1 MPDNKSAPDGSGGI
15 RTGDVSGTVIV
26 GDRNTVTN
34 LSITATDGSE
44 VTVHAGPLPDPVKR
58 QRISHLPRPAADP
71 LIGREGALQAL
82 QSAVE
87 RRQLVQIWGPTGVGK
102 SALLRHLA
110 RTLPGGADGAAYIEA
125 GGRTADD
132 LAQAIFDIGF
142 EAPNYKPSLEVLKEH
157 LKTLRLRIYL
167 DDAGLAEKDLRRLF
181 DMAEQSVFV
190 FTSRRRSAVGGVH
203 AIPLDGLTSQA
214 GVHLVQ
220 TVLARPLRPEEAQT
234 LPALC
239 DALHGN
245 PLQLRRIALSVA
257 TGNRLPGIADLP
269 ALLPALLNRLGPAE
283 RDLLHLLGSLSG
295 TELAAPQLN
304 LLLGRTDAE
313 TLADGLVRHGLLVAS
328 ETGYGCPP
336 DVAACVL
343 KSRMTEFPAGPLCRA
358 LTAWVESRQTT
369 PDQVAAHFQALDVA
383 VLRAEQSGQAR
394 LGTALARAASPKLAR
409 SRQFDAWG
417 SLLAAG
423 WAAAR
428 TAGDSAGEAFF
439 LREAR
444 ARRKAIG
451 RAAQTAT
458 LALEAG
464 VLWQELTAL
473 HTHSAAHQAATAMA
487 TSAAPSV
494 GIAPVVPMAPV
505 APITPVTPVT
515 PVTPAPTV
523 VSPPAVTHPVVSPT
537 PVTHPVISPTPV
549 QPPPTPNVI
558 DLSQSAQQPLAPT
571 HMTGA
576 HSASQAAPPKIDLS
590 GTHSSAAHS
599 THASHATHA
608 AHSTHAAG
616 AATTGSGH
624 TALATAGAATAKG
637 STALAVACVVGFTTV
652 LGVGTMVYAANQS
665 NRAPTAQ
672 ATYPPAAPP
681 KVYTPLPPAPPP
693 KIYTPAPP
701 VYTPAPPAP
710 PPVVTPN
717 PVDPACATVMPAL
730 KQNSQQLKAD
740 QAAVSR
746 VLESYNNA
754 MDAYNSRRTKTVPDD
769 RALKSALDAVIKD
782 LRSDES
788 TLRGAI
794 SRARDR
800 SVASDL
806 TAMLTAD
813 QQEESQ
819 YRSFRNQPGGAR
831 LDTANQVSAFNS
843 ALLDLTFRC

>member
-34 LSITATDGSE
+34 LSITATEGSA

-71 LIGREGALQAL
+71 LIGREGALRAL
-82 QSAVE
+82 QSAVGT
-87 RRQLVQIWGPTGVGK
+87 RQLVQIWGPAGVGK

-190 FTSRRRSAVGGVH
+190 FASRRRSAVGGVH

-313 TLADGLVRHGLLVAS
+313 TLAEGLVRHGLLVAS

-473 HTHSAAHQAATAMA
+473 HAHSAAHQAATAMA
-487 TSAAPSV
+487 TSAAPSM
-494 GIAPVVPMAPV
+494 GIAPVTPMAPV
-505 APITPVTPVT
+505 APVAPVA
-515 PVTPAPTV
+515 PAPTV
-523 VSPPAVTHPVVSPT
+523 VSPPTVTHPVVQPA
-537 PVTHPVISPTPV
+537 PVTHPVV
-549 QPPPTPNVI
+549 QPPTATHPMVQPAPVHPPASPQVI
-558 DLSQSAQQPLAPT
+558 DLSHTSQQPVPGT
-571 HMTGA
+571 HLTGT

-590 GTHSSAAHS
+590 GSHSSTAHS

-616 AATTGSGH
+616 AATTGTGH

-637 STALAVACVVGFTTV
+637 GIALAVACAVGMATVVG
-652 LGVGTMVYAANQS
+652 VGAVVNANRQRDPSPAATSGSVYADG
-665 NRAPTAQ
+665 RP
-672 ATYPPAAPP
+672 YPS
-681 KVYTPLPPAPPP
+681 
-693 KIYTPAPP
+693 
-701 VYTPAPPAP
+701 
-710 PPVVTPN
+710 PVVTPRSIDTDN
-717 PVDPACATVMPAL
+717 QPYPGPAVTPSSVDPVCATAMPDLA
-730 KQNSQQLKAD
+730 QEIGQYSTDHAT
-740 QAAVSR
+740 AAG
-746 VLESYNNA
+746 A
-754 MDAYNSRRTKTVPDD
+754 IDAYNEAVSAHNSGQTTSTPDYSIVSSDLDTVLKDLRAIKSTVRTSVSQSRDGSVTSDLNGVLTSVQEIESKTRSYQSDPSATVEFSGQAS
-769 RALKSALDAVIKD
+769 ALISALDSLQAHC
-782 LRSDES
+782 
-788 TLRGAI
+788 
-794 SRARDR
+794 
-800 SVASDL
+800 
-806 TAMLTAD
+806 
-813 QQEESQ
+813 
-819 YRSFRNQPGGAR
+819 GG
-831 LDTANQVSAFNS
+831 
-843 ALLDLTFRC
+843 